1 MSTETPENT
10 SGAEE
15 NEQASSSQGEKKP
28 QEFVSKAEFDAGLKK
43 IEELIQGSTERTK
56 QSQRDAIKDRVESV
70 EERLLKRLTPVL
82 AKAGVDLEQER
93 RAEGLNILA
102 EKFLQDPTADAV
114 LPKATQSSSPA
125 SEPAGSAEN
134 ILIDNLLKEGGLS
147 RDHPEISKYLANLPA
162 GRTLGGVAR
171 ELGDLVDEIGQRK
184 EPSGNIGLPAGSP
197 EAQASLDKLVAG
209 YREDA
214 LAVRGKGMNALRQVR
229 EKWRKAGLA
238 NPEDVP
244 IQEFVPYS
252 ERDPK
257 QRRLA

>member
-1 MSTETPENT
+1 MSTETPEKT
-10 SGAEE
+10 PGTEG
-15 NEQASSSQGEKKP
+15 NEPASSSQGEAKP
-28 QEFVSKAEFDAGLKK
+28 QEFVSKTEFDAGLKK

-82 AKAGVDLEQER
+82 AKAGIDLEQER

-102 EKFLQDPTADAV
+102 EKFLKDPTADAV
-114 LPKATQSSSPA
+114 LPQATQSSSPA
-125 SEPAGSAEN
+125 SEPAGSPET
-134 ILIDNLLKEGGLS
+134 ILINTLLTEGGLS
-147 RDHPEISKYLANLPA
+147 RDHPEIAKFLANLPA
-162 GRTLGGVAR
+162 GRTLGGVTR
-171 ELGDLVDEIGQRK
+171 ELGELVEEIGQRK
-184 EPSGNIGLPAGSP
+184 QPSGNIGLPAGSP

-214 LAVRGKGMNALRQVR
+214 LAVRGKGMKALREVQK
-229 EKWRKAGLA
+229 KWRDAGLA

-244 IQEFVPYS
+244 IKEFVPYS

-257 QRRLA
+257 QSRLA